1 MKYSLELVLALPF
14 AWLPK
19 RYWQSIDLPVPN
31 VAFASSLIGLFAGF
45 AIGIRGYFAYLTAL
59 YASPGA
65 SILEISKQQV
75 AGKLPETLEVS
86 GVPMTLGI
94 LAPITFA
101 LATPMGLL
109 ATYLVLSGFFRV
121 VEWYIGEPGGDP
133 LLTGIDALGRRL
145 FGRHQVNS
153 AQRERTRLE
162 GAEEPDRRYDGEW
175 AGLTGVD
182 FVVVAARRK
191 PGWTKG
197 TWVITSEGWF
207 KLGEP
212 FDRPMPQGIRTIYPL
227 TLENTL
233 EVLRKG
239 VSYELPPLRKGANP
253 AKAGYHKKDD
263 TSPRPQAS

>member
-1 MKYSLELVLALPF
+1 MRYWLELVVALPF

-31 VAFASSLIGLFAGF
+31 VAFASSLLGLLAGF
-45 AIGIRGYFAYLTAL
+45 AVGIRGYFNYLRVL
-59 YASPGA
+59 YDSSGA
-65 SILEISKQQV
+65 SILEISKQQA

-86 GVPMTLGI
+86 GGPAALGI

-101 LATPMGLL
+101 LATPIGLL
-109 ATYLVLSGFFRV
+109 ATYLVLTGFFRV
-121 VEWYIGEPGGDP
+121 AQWYIGEPDGDP
-133 LLTGIDALGRRL
+133 LLSGVDTLGRRL
-145 FGRHQVNS
+145 FTSHRDRS
-153 AQRERTRLE
+153 ERAARQKLE
-162 GAEEPDRRYDGEW
+162 GDEEPDRRYEGAW

-197 TWVITSEGWF
+197 TWVITAEGWF

-233 EVLRKG
+233 EVLRRG
-239 VSYELPPLRKGANP
+239 VSYELPPLRQARAKPPKG
-253 AKAGYHKKDD
+253 GQ
-263 TSPRPQAS
+263 QAS